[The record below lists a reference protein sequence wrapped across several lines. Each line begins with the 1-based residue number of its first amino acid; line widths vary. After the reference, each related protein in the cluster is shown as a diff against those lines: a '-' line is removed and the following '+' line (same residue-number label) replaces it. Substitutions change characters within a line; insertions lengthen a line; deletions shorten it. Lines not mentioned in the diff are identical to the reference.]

1 MMIKNIRFLWL
12 INTRL
17 IWGYVISVLMFLDV
31 GAMSCE
37 KRGTV

>member
-1 MMIKNIRFLWL
+1 MDLGVCDLRKPH
-12 INTRL
+12 T
-17 IWGYVISVLMFLDV
+17 SVLMFLDV